1 MYKTL
6 LLLLALSLGGLLG
19 AADKPNIVYIMSD
32 ELAYFEL
39 SHMGNKYIETPNIDR
54 MAAEGIRFT
63 QALAGAPVCAPTRCT
78 LMTGKHSGHTSVR
91 ANGGGTP
98 MRAGE
103 ATIAS
108 ML

>member
-6 LLLLALSLGGLLG
+6 LLLLAFCFGGLLQ

-63 QALAGAPVCAPTRCT
+63 QALAGAPVCA
-78 LMTGKHSGHTSVR
+78 GHLDAIDVTQLD
-91 ANGGGTP
+91 G
-98 MRAGE
+98 GE
-103 ATIAS
+103 AIDDLTDFVGRNVF
-108 ML
+108 

>member
-1 MYKTL
+1 MYKIP
-6 LLLLALSLGGLLG
+6 LLLLARCLSSALQ
-19 AADKPNIVYIMSD
+19 AAGKPNIVYIMSD

-39 SHMGNKYIETPNIDR
+39 SHMGNKYLETPNIDR
-54 MAAEGIRFT
+54 MAREGIRFT
-63 QALAGAPVCAPTRCT
+63 QALAGAPGCAPTRCT
-78 LMTGKHSGHTSVR
+78 LMTGKHSGHASVR

-103 ATIAS
+103 ITIGS